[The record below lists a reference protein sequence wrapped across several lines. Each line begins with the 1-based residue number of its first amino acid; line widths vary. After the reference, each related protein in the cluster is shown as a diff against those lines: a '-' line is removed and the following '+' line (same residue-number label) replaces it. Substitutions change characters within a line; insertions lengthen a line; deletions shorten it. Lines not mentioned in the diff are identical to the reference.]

1 MMPRNWLRPRLLMLP
16 ALLLSV
22 TGCAP
27 AQTRWLEPQPVVIPR
42 LPPEARQEPLPSIC
56 SPTCSAALS
65 TELKRLP
72 RSCRPCP
79 HRRTDL

>member
-1 MMPRNWLRPRLLMLP
+1 MMPRNKPLLRLLMLL
-16 ALLLSV
+16 ALGVIS

-27 AQTRWLEPQPVVIPR
+27 AQIRWLEPQPVEIPR

-65 TELKRLP
+65 IELKHLQELQTAPASR
-72 RSCRPCP
+72 
-79 HRRTDL
+79 D